1 MLLLTVDFE
10 VNSIGES
17 TMKIMMFA
25 HGGSLNRGCEAI
37 VRSST
42 NIIKEKTDDT
52 KVYLVSSKP
61 ETDKII
67 PQLDGIFDGS
77 SSDIKKYS
85 YDWWMALLKAKF
97 LNDES
102 YALAKMEN
110 NIIKRIKDVD
120 VCLSIG
126 GDNYCYGEQPALY
139 EIDRRVKS
147 QGKKLVLWG
156 CSIGEEDMSEKKL
169 EDLRLFDAILARES
183 LTYNMLKNKGLNNVK
198 LCADPAFTMAKE
210 ELELPKGWQEGN
222 TVGLNFSPLVWE
234 RNKDSQAAVRELINH
249 ILNTTDLTIALTPH
263 VIIDGNNDYEVLY
276 KYYEEFKN
284 TGRVIIL
291 PNDLNAIQYK
301 GYIARM
307 RFFIGARTHATIAA
321 YSNYVPTMVL
331 GYSVKSKGISKDIF
345 GEEKLVLGLEEI
357 SSSEKLKAK
366 FDEMVSEETELRQT
380 LQKSIPNIKKMSY
393 KAVEYLA
400 ELVK

>member
-1 MLLLTVDFE
+1 
-10 VNSIGES
+10 
-17 TMKIMMFA
+17 MKIMMFA

-42 NIIKEKTDDT
+42 NIIKEKIDDT

-67 PQLDGIFDGS
+67 PQLDEIYEGS
-77 SSDIKKYS
+77 SSSIKKYS
-85 YDWWMALLKAKF
+85 YDWWMALLKVKF

-139 EIDRRVKS
+139 EIDRRVKA

-169 EDLRLFDAILARES
+169 EDLKLFDAILARES
-183 LTYNMLKNKGLNNVK
+183 LTYNMLKSKGLNNVK

-249 ILNTTDLTIALTPH
+249 ILNTTDSTIALTPH
-263 VIIDGNNDYEVLY
+263 VIMDGNNDYEVLY

-321 YSNYVPTMVL
+321 YSNCVPTMVL
-331 GYSVKSKGISKDIF
+331 GYSIKSKGISKDIF

-366 FDEMVSEETELRQT
+366 FDEMVSEEIQLRQT

-400 ELVK
+400 ELV